1 VEQITELSIFRGDD
15 KTWTLN
21 FKDVVGNAIDIT
33 GATVFFTVK
42 ENKADSDNDSLI
54 KKDQSSHSD
63 PTNGKTTITLTNSDT
78 NIRVGN
84 YHYDFQL
91 VDSVGL
97 VTTVLSGIFKITQD
111 ITTRTS

>member
-1 VEQITELSIFRGDD
+1 MTELSIFRGDD

-21 FKDVVGNAIDIT
+21 FKDSSSVAIDIT

-42 ENKADSDNDSLI
+42 ENKADSDNDALI
-54 KKDQSSHSD
+54 KKDQSSHVD
-63 PTNGKTTITLTNSDT
+63 AVNGQTKITLTNSDT

-91 VDSVGL
+91 VDSTGL
-97 VTTVLSGIFKITQD
+97 VTTVLSGILKITQD
-111 ITTRTS
+111 ITTRIA